1 MSNDLHTA
9 FSHGLRMKGFLDSP
23 SLFAEALPDG
33 TRVFH
38 AEPSGG
44 VPDESDIDEGGA
56 VRLGHMAE
64 RYFAAWLA
72 AHPRYESRVQNL
84 QVISDGRTLGE
95 IDFIVDDLR
104 AGETLHIELA
114 YKIYVLRISDGG
126 AEWVGPNGK
135 DSLRGKLQ
143 KLRSRQFPL
152 VAHPI
157 CRKALDAI
165 GIASEALR
173 PAACIKGQLYVP
185 RGYQGP
191 LPDGLN
197 HEAVAGS
204 VMTRDEFAARE
215 FDHCSFFSPSGAD
228 RLVHPRLIA
237 GQDVGWTDKTGL
249 MRTWAE
255 TDRAAMVW
263 VRDAEGGNER
273 AIVI

>member
-1 MSNDLHTA
+1 MGETRFSKVCFFGHFSRPLKPAKPYLRQMSDDVHTSI
-9 FSHGLRMKGFLDSP
+9 SHRIRMKGFLDSP
-23 SLFAEALPDG
+23 SLFAEAMPDG

-38 AEPSGG
+38 AEPGGG
-44 VPDESDIDEGGA
+44 VPAEPDIGEA
-56 VRLGHMAE
+56 VTMRLGHMAE

-114 YKIYVLRISDGG
+114 YKIYVLQISNDGT
-126 AEWVGPNGK
+126 EWVGPNGK

-165 GIASEALR
+165 GIAPEALR
-173 PAACIKGQLYVP
+173 SVACIKGQLYVP
-185 RGYQGP
+185 
-191 LPDGLN
+191 
-197 HEAVAGS
+197 
-204 VMTRDEFAARE
+204 
-215 FDHCSFFSPSGAD
+215 SG
-228 RLVHPRLIA
+228 
-237 GQDVGWTDKTGL
+237 
-249 MRTWAE
+249 
-255 TDRAAMVW
+255 
-263 VRDAEGGNER
+263 
-273 AIVI
+273 